1 MRTLR
6 NSILCFAALLFAA
19 WLVQAQDLSKYR
31 GFSLGTS
38 LADVLK
44 LSGQKLADV
53 KTIHARPMLIQQ
65 FSWWPFSTSGASSAP
80 DGVQQVLFSF
90 ANGELYRISVTYE
103 RSSTEG
109 LTVAD
114 MVNSI
119 AAKYGPATNIA
130 SEADFAPAQAY
141 DQKQTPVASWQN
153 SQYSVDLIRWPYGD
167 SFGLMIC
174 AKAAAAAA
182 DLSIAEAVKL
192 EELQRPEKEADEKKK
207 KADALELTR
216 EKNRQSFRP

>member
-6 NSILCFAALLFAA
+6 NSILFSAAVFFAAGLA
-19 WLVQAQDLSKYR
+19 QAQDLSKYR
-31 GFSLGTS
+31 GFSLGAS
-38 LADVLK
+38 LDDVLK
-44 LSGQKLADV
+44 LSGEKLADV
-53 KTIHARPMLIQQ
+53 KTIHARPVLIQELP
-65 FSWWPFSTSGASSAP
+65 WWPFSTSDASYKP
-80 DGVQQVLFSF
+80 DGVQQLLFSF

-103 RSSTEG
+103 RNATEG

-119 AAKYGPATNIA
+119 AEKYGPATKIA
-130 SEADFAPAQAY
+130 SGADFTKAQAY
-141 DQKQTPVASWQN
+141 DQKQTPFASWQN
-153 SQYSVDLIRWPYGD
+153 SQYSVDLIRSPYGE
-167 SFGLMIC
+167 SFGLMIS